1 MVEQARIDESVMA
14 THGEYSRHS
23 RPQHAAAAVA
33 YPYLRSAAARVPL
46 PDAPAPLQILDMGC
60 AGGQNEMEPIALA
73 IDGVRARDARTP
85 VCVVHTD
92 LPENDF
98 GSLFA
103 LLDSATSYTAGRD
116 SVFPSAVGRTLY
128 GPLVPDRSTHLG
140 WSGITL
146 HWLSTVPCPV
156 PDAVFSNLT
165 TGAVRD
171 ALQRQA
177 ADDWST
183 FLRERAREL
192 VDGGELVIV
201 AGASDDA
208 GRAGAEGLFGLI
220 GDELHAM
227 VERGSLQRAEAE
239 RIFYPTWN
247 RTLAEWLAPF
257 SSGPASDDFEVLEHR
272 EDASDDSATF
282 PQYARDH
289 DAAAFARAYIGFVR
303 AVTENPFFRS
313 LDPARTEAQ
322 RDAVITEFYDGLQ
335 QRIEAAPDVATCIW
349 RVVSLHLRRRP
360 RR

>member
-1 MVEQARIDESVMA
+1 M
-14 THGEYSRHS
+14 
-23 RPQHAAAAVA
+23 
-33 YPYLRSAAARVPL
+33 
-46 PDAPAPLQILDMGC
+46 
-60 AGGQNEMEPIALA
+60 
-73 IDGVRARDARTP
+73 
-85 VCVVHTD
+85 
-92 LPENDF
+92 
-98 GSLFA
+98 
-103 LLDSATSYTAGRD
+103 
-116 SVFPSAVGRTLY
+116 FPSAVGRTLY